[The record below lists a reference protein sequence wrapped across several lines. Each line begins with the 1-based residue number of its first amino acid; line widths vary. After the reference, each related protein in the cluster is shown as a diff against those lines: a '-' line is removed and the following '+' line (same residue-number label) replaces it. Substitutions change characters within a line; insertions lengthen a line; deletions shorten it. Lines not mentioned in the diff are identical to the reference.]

1 MGVVW
6 GWDSEQL
13 KMIFERVAKD
23 PKKKFIFTD
32 SQDEFINRME
42 SSAESALKQY
52 GDNLRYLE
60 QMDKIRQVR
69 EGAKLEDVY
78 PWLKKDNDNA

>member
-1 MGVVW
+1 MSVW
-6 GWDSEQL
+6 GWDPEKL
-13 KMIFERVAKD
+13 KEIFEKVSKE

-32 SQDEFINRME
+32 SKDEFLTKME
-42 SSAESALKQY
+42 DIAGNALKQY

-60 QMDKIRQVR
+60 QMDKVRQVR

>member
-1 MGVVW
+1 MNAVW
-6 GWDSEQL
+6 GWDPEKL
-13 KMIFERVAKD
+13 KEIFEKVANE

-32 SQDEFINRME
+32 SQDEFISRME

-60 QMDKIRQVR
+60 QMDKIRQVK
-69 EGAKLEDVY
+69 EGARLEDVY
-78 PWLKKDNDNA
+78 PWLKKDKDNA